1 MFKILNNKTSAL
13 SGSLVRTFGSVQ
25 HHFTDAVYGI
35 VSHLI
40 IAILYARQEDRQ
52 KRLDPVSG
60 KLFQAPEALGQYTN
74 REGALRVRCFVLV
87 FGFLLI

>member
-1 MFKILNNKTSAL
+1 M
-13 SGSLVRTFGSVQ
+13 LVRTFGSVQ
-25 HHFTDAVYGI
+25 NHFSNTVYGI

-40 IAILYARQEDRQ
+40 VAILYTRQEDRQ

-60 KLFQAPEALGQYTN
+60 KLFQATETLGQYTN
-74 REGALRVRCFVLV
+74 REGALRVRGFVFV